1 MNEVKKKD
9 LGEIEK
15 QMTFLVEEVTKYQE
29 DLIASLRDKFE
40 VVLNRQSPKVK
51 SRADD
56 LTEPPI
62 ECTSVLAHEI
72 KNMVD
77 SVRNNNFKIES
88 IINESDL

>member
-40 VVLNRQSPKVK
+40 RVLNPQSREAK
-51 SRADD
+51 SRADAAI
-56 LTEPPI
+56 EPPT
-62 ECTSVLAHEI
+62 ECTSALAHEI